1 MCSFKRLQAAKRPMI
16 IVGSGAL
23 QGKHG
28 AALLGKIQVFA
39 EKLRSKTGKGTDI
52 I

>member
-1 MCSFKRLQAAKRPMI
+1 MQTAKRPMI
-16 IVGSGAL
+16 VVGSGAL

-39 EKLRSKTGKGTDI
+39 EKLRSRTGKSMNMFK
-52 I
+52 